1 MNNNISV
8 SFIDTKQAVDNKP
21 PTQSVG
27 VSGACHFTAGG
38 NDKRY
43 FAISSN
49 PRFQL
54 FVAEYLAEK
63 NISPYSL
70 KVEENAFLFLQDN
83 DPNLLWVAFCDWF
96 ADKQKQGRW
105 INDSTPDKSTPF
117 EFGQQGD
124 KPVHQAATIG
134 QSPVTQTAPQ
144 ATNQAAT
151 QKDEAFFNPY
161 PLSQK
166 EEIDKPAVIV
176 KVLDLFQQN
185 LNLLS
190 ELIGVL
196 K

>member
-27 VSGACHFTAGG
+27 VSGACHFVAGSD
-38 NDKRY
+38 DKRY
-43 FAISSN
+43 FAICTN

-117 EFGQQGD
+117 VFGQNVKRQ
-124 KPVHQAATIG
+124 VQI
-134 QSPVTQTAPQ
+134 QSPQPQIQIEPQ
-144 ATNQAAT
+144 ANVSNVPENQ
-151 QKDEAFFNPY
+151 
-161 PLSQK
+161 
-166 EEIDKPAVIV
+166 IDKIAVMNKLFALIDENIALSREIV
-176 KVLDLFQQN
+176 R
-185 LNLLS
+185 LLQ
-190 ELIGVL
+190 
-196 K
+196 